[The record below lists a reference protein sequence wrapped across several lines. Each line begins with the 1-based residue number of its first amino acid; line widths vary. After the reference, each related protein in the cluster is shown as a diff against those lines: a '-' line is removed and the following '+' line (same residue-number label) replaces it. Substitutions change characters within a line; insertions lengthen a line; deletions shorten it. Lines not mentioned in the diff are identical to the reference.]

1 MKTKFGAIVTEGR
14 GKIGGHV
21 FSKNRG
27 GAYMRTKV
35 TPVNPRTA
43 SQSLVRSRFGDL
55 STAWRSLTQAQR
67 DAWNGIVAQY
77 SSTDIFGDLKN
88 PSGLALY
95 QRINNNL
102 AKIGVSAISTP
113 LAPAAVATVI
123 AGVLT
128 ATTGV
133 QLLSLALSGA
143 VPAGVKVVVRATAP
157 MSAGKNFVKSEFRQI
172 GTFAAAQASPLVLTA
187 MYTTKFGGVGAVGTK
202 VFVQL
207 EFVSITTGLT
217 SGVQTVSQVVAA

>member
-1 MKTKFGAIVTEGR
+1 MKAKFGALVVDGR

-21 FSKNRG
+21 MSKNRG

-43 SQSLVRSRFGDL
+43 SQSLVRGRFGDL
-55 STAWRSLTQAQR
+55 STAWRGLTQAQR
-67 DAWNGIVAQY
+67 DSWNGIVAQY
-77 SSTDIFGDLKN
+77 SRTDIFGDLKN

-95 QRINNNL
+95 QRLNNNL
-102 AKIGVSAISTP
+102 AKIGVAAIASP
-113 LAPAAVATVI
+113 LAPAAVPTVV

-172 GTFAAAQASPLVLTA
+172 GIFNAAQASPLVLTA
-187 MYTTKFGGVGAVGTK
+187 MYTSKFGGVGAVGTK
-202 VFVQL
+202 VFVSI

-217 SGVQTVSQVVAA
+217 SSTQIVSQIVAA